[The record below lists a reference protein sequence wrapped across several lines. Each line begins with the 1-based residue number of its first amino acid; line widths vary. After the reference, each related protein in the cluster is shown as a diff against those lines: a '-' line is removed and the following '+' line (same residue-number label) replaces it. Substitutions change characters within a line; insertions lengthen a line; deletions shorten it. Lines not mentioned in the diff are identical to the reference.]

1 MFYDPRSEAH
11 GLAHSPW
18 TALVAPRP
26 IGWISSLSDNGTA
39 NLAPYSFFNAVSGA
53 PPFIMFS
60 SAGRKDSQNNIEAT
74 GEFVVNMAVAE
85 LKDALNLTSAPYDAG
100 VDEFERA
107 GLEKAACRNVSVP
120 RVAASP
126 VALECILNQVVTLTA
141 RDGTKVQS
149 EVIFGEV
156 VGIHIS
162 DDVIVDGMLDI
173 SRIRPLARLGYMDY
187 AIVEEVFPMKRPTL
201 KNQP

>member
-18 TALVAPRP
+18 TALVVPRP
-26 IGWISSLSDNGTA
+26 IGWISSVSESGVA
-39 NLAPYSFFNAVSGA
+39 NLAPYSFFNAVSGV
-53 PPFIMFS
+53 PPFVMFS
-60 SAGRKDSQNNIEAT
+60 SAGRKDSQANVEAT
-74 GEFVVNMAVAE
+74 GEFVVNMAVADLQE
-85 LKDALNLTSAPYDAG
+85 ALNLTSAPFEPG

-107 GLEKAACRNVSVP
+107 GLEKAACRNVAVP

-126 VALECILNQVVTLTA
+126 VALECILNQVVPLTA
-141 RDGTKVQS
+141 RDGTRVRS

-156 VGIHIS
+156 VGIHIA
-162 DDVIVDGMLDI
+162 DEVIVDGMLDI

-187 AIVEEVFPMKRPTL
+187 SIVDEVFPMARPT
-201 KNQP
+201 QTD

>member
-26 IGWISSLSDNGTA
+26 IGWISSLSDDGIA
-39 NLAPYSFFNAVSGA
+39 NLAPYSFFNAVSGV
-53 PPFIMFS
+53 PPFVMFS
-60 SAGRKDSQNNIEAT
+60 SAGRKDSQANVEAT

-85 LKDALNLTSAPYDAG
+85 LQEALNLTSAPFEPG
-100 VDEFERA
+100 IDEFERA

-126 VALECILNQVVTLTA
+126 VAIECVLSQIVPLVT
-141 RDGTKVQS
+141 RGGKKIQS

-162 DDVIVDGMLDI
+162 EDVIVDGMLDI

-187 AIVEEVFPMKRPTL
+187 AIVDEVFAMKRP
-201 KNQP
+201 KMKE